1 MQLTTRPIADL
12 HPAPYNPRKPLKPGT
27 PGYRRLERS
36 LREFDL
42 VQPLVWNTTTGH
54 VVSGHQRLD
63 ILKAQGVTEVDVV
76 VVELSLEKEK
86 ALNITLNNSLVGSEW
101 DATKLID
108 VVRELQQSTDVDVAL
123 TGFDADELR
132 DLLLA
137 PADVLAAETEGNSD
151 AGLMHV
157 QFEVP
162 ADDWEAVRADLDP
175 VLALHGLRVHVRGA
189 GNENGKEGRRK

>member
-1 MQLTTRPIADL
+1 MQVRTISVAELL
-12 HPAPYNPRKPLKPGT
+12 PAPYNPRKPLKPGS

-42 VQPLVWNTTTGH
+42 VQPLVWNTTTRH

-76 VVELSLEKEK
+76 VVELSLEKEM
-86 ALNITLNNSLVGSEW
+86 ALNVALNNSLVGSEW
-101 DATKLID
+101 DAIKLID
-108 VVRELQQSTDVDVAL
+108 VVRELQQSTKVDVAL

-137 PADVLAAETEGNSD
+137 PADDLFSETDGPSD
-151 AGLMHV
+151 DGLMHV

-175 VLALHGLRVHVRGA
+175 VLAQHGLRVHVRGA
-189 GNENGKEGRRK
+189 GIGKSGARK